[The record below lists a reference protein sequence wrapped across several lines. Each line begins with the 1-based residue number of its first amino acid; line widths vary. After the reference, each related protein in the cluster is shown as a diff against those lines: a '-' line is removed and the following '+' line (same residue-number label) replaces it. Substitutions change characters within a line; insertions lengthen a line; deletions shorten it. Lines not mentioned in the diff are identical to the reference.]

1 MHPEEKRRW
10 EPQIRKIIRERQ
22 ASAYNMVDIATLEP
36 LFAAEGL
43 RYADFGF
50 ASLRD
55 FLNEFRTVLNLVDGA
70 PAGGGL
76 PAKSYVQ
83 LKDFETSEA
92 TVEQKAEV
100 SEQPLR
106 PVLPEGFAQP
116 ELSAE
121 AKAALAPK
129 IQAAF
134 RSAASN
140 EGGWVNLASLGALL
154 KENGADA
161 KQFGFQKI
169 FQFLE
174 QFPELLAVKREP
186 TPSGKAWVVYAKLR
200 DAASAPSSEGAG
212 HTPVQHAVRADAV
225 HAATEPSVP
234 PAGTRTA
241 KAASG
246 SEEALQAELSA
257 EEKVALGPKVCA
269 AVQGAASDEAGWV
282 NLAGIGEALKGNGI
296 DVKLLGFQKIL
307 PFLEQFPELIALKR
321 EPTPSG
327 RPGLSMRG
335 SRRMTEERAPER
347 PRERQSGRSRLMF
360 LCRRTESWRGNSR
373 PGIPGSLTGPE
384 FRMQKSK
391 SSRTRRWRKSG
402 ITARRMPPR
411 PRITRF

>member
-36 LFAAEGL
+36 LFTAEGL

-55 FLNEFRTVLNLVDGA
+55 FLNEFRAVLNLVDGA

-83 LKDFETSEA
+83 LKDFETLEA
-92 TVEQKAEV
+92 TAGQKAEA

-106 PVLPEGFAQP
+106 PVSPEGPAQP
-116 ELSAE
+116 EFSAE
-121 AKAALAPK
+121 AKAVLVPG
-129 IQAAF
+129 IRAAF
-134 RSAASN
+134 RSAVSN

-169 FQFLE
+169 LPFLE

-200 DAASAPSSEGAG
+200 DAASALSSEGMGYASAQQ
-212 HTPVQHAVRADAV
+212 TVRADAV
-225 HAATEPSVP
+225 HAVTEPSML

-246 SEEALQAELSA
+246 SEEALQPELSA
-257 EEKVALGPKVCA
+257 EEKAALGPKVCA

-307 PFLEQFPELIALKR
+307 PFLEQFPELLAVKR
-321 EPTPSG
+321 ELTPSG
-327 RPGLSMRG
+327 KAWVAYARLKADD
-335 SRRMTEERAPER
+335 RREGA
-347 PRERQSGRSRLMF
+347 G
-360 LCRRTESWRGNSR
+360 
-373 PGIPGSLTGPE
+373 
-384 FRMQKSK
+384 K
-391 SSRTRRWRKSG
+391 
-402 ITARRMPPR
+402 TARTSVR
-411 PRITRF
+411 PQSSYVSVSAHRTVEGKFPTRDS